1 MILRLKAERFTVL
14 NLKPTKRDLIRSI
27 TLAGMLLAILFVQE
41 QLLVLVPQFQFTVVL
56 IIVYAAIFPYKIL
69 VPLIGAYVLLDNIY
83 MGTLNYL
90 YFIPM
95 LFAWIMLAVIAR
107 ALRNKAFYVQV
118 ILAIA
123 FGFVYGWVYLPAR
136 MIEQGVGIFWL
147 YLKMDLPFEI
157 MMAASNL
164 ITMLLI
170 YQPLR
175 LSLEKLFE
183 HQ

>member
-1 MILRLKAERFTVL
+1 M
-14 NLKPTKRDLIRSI
+14 IRSI
-27 TLAGMLLAILFVQE
+27 TLAGMLLAILFIQE

-56 IIVYAAIFPYKIL
+56 IMVYACIFPYKIL
-69 VPLIGAYVLLDNIY
+69 VPMILGYVLLDNIF

-90 YFIPM
+90 YFVPM
-95 LFAWIMLAVIAR
+95 VIAWVGF
-107 ALRNKAFYVQV
+107 AIVAKTLRDKPFYIQV

-123 FGFVYGWVYLPAR
+123 FGFVYGWIYLPAR

-164 ITMLLI
+164 ITVLI
-170 YQPLR
+170 SYHPLR
-175 LSLEKLFE
+175 YSLEKSILHLE
-183 HQ
+183 

>member
-1 MILRLKAERFTVL
+1 M
-14 NLKPTKRDLIRSI
+14 IRSI

-56 IIVYAAIFPYKIL
+56 IMVYACIFPYKIL
-69 VPLIGAYVLLDNIY
+69 LPLVSAYVLLDNVY

-95 LFAWIMLAVIAR
+95 LFAWLMLAVVSR
-107 ALRNKAFYVQV
+107 ALRNKPFYVQV
-118 ILAIA
+118 VIGIA

-164 ITMLLI
+164 ATILLV

-175 LSLEKLFE
+175 FSLEKLIE
-183 HQ
+183 HKQ

>member
-1 MILRLKAERFTVL
+1 M
-14 NLKPTKRDLIRSI
+14 IRSI

-41 QLLVLVPQFQFTVVL
+41 QFLVLLPQFQFTVVL
-56 IIVYAAIFPYKIL
+56 IIVYSAIFHLKIL
-69 VPLIGAYVLLDNIY
+69 LPLVAAYVLLDNVY

-95 LFAWIMLAVIAR
+95 LFAWLMLAIVAR
-107 ALRNKAFYVQV
+107 SIRNKPFYVQV
-118 ILAIA
+118 IVAIS

-136 MIEQGVGIFWL
+136 MIEQGIGIFWL

-164 ITMLLI
+164 ITMLLV

-175 LSLEKLFE
+175 YSLEHLISHKE
-183 HQ
+183 

>member
-1 MILRLKAERFTVL
+1 M
-14 NLKPTKRDLIRSI
+14 IRSI

-56 IIVYAAIFPYKIL
+56 IMVYACIFPYKIL
-69 VPLIGAYVLLDNIY
+69 LPLVSAYVLLDNVY

-95 LFAWIMLAVIAR
+95 LFAWLLLAVVSR
-107 ALRNKAFYVQV
+107 ALRNRPFYVQV
-118 ILAIA
+118 IIGIV

-164 ITMLLI
+164 VTILLV

-175 LSLEKLFE
+175 FSLEKLIE
-183 HQ
+183 HKE

>member
-1 MILRLKAERFTVL
+1 M
-14 NLKPTKRDLIRSI
+14 IRSI

-69 VPLIGAYVLLDNIY
+69 IPLVGAYVLLDNIY
-83 MGTLNYL
+83 MGTLNLL
-90 YFIPM
+90 YFVPM
-95 LFAWIMLAVIAR
+95 LLAWLLLAIVAR
-107 ALRNKAFYVQV
+107 AIRNRPFYVQV
-118 ILAIA
+118 IMAIL
-123 FGFVYGWVYLPAR
+123 FGFVYGWAYLPAR

-175 LSLEKLFE
+175 LSLEKLMIE
-183 HQ
+183 KE

>member
-1 MILRLKAERFTVL
+1 
-14 NLKPTKRDLIRSI
+14 
-27 TLAGMLLAILFVQE
+27 MLLAILFVQE

-56 IIVYAAIFPYKIL
+56 IMVYAAIFPYRIL
-69 VPLIGAYVLLDNIY
+69 MPLIAGYVLLDNIY

-95 LFAWIMLAVIAR
+95 LTAWLLLAFVSR
-107 ALRNKAFYVQV
+107 KLRFKPFYIQT
-118 ILAIA
+118 ITAIA
-123 FGFVYGWVYLPAR
+123 FGFVYGWIYLPAR

-157 MMAASNL
+157 MMAASNFV
-164 ITMLLI
+164 TVLLV

-175 LSLEKLFE
+175 YSLERLIETEIKKM
-183 HQ
+183 

>member
-95 LFAWIMLAVIAR
+95 LFAWVMLAIIAR
-107 ALRNKAFYVQV
+107 TLRHKPFYVQV